1 MSHFSDYTDTVVASI
16 GTRLAERLKT
26 CKALAGLLETTE
38 LSALHQKTPAV
49 FVAMAG
55 TGEMTHVE
63 TEEEDTVVRMVAY
76 LLVVNSNAQER
87 ELAAQ
92 ELIPRLLVHI
102 AGQQWGLS
110 YAHPAAAIES
120 QDLHGLAQGFKSDTS
135 SWRTGV
141 SVLARAADLYGGDDL
156 IKHLAIWAVTW
167 EQKLR
172 IGTDAFA
179 VEPAVPTSS
188 QVVSTIHAETGLVIT
203 QATTEG

>member
-16 GTRLAERLKT
+16 GNKLAERLKA

-38 LSALHQKTPAV
+38 LSALHQQTPAV

-55 TGEMTHVE
+55 TGEMTYVE
-63 TEEEDTVVRMVAY
+63 TEEQDTVVRMVAY
-76 LLVVNSNAQER
+76 LLVVNSNARER
-87 ELAAQ
+87 EFAAQ

-110 YAHPAAAIES
+110 YAHPASAIES

-141 SVLARAADLYGGDDL
+141 SVLARAADLYGGDSL
-156 IKHLAIWAVTW
+156 IKNLAIWAVTW

-179 VEPAVPTSS
+179 AEPAVPTPTE
-188 QVVSTIHAETGLVIT
+188 VFSTMHGKTSLVIT